1 MINNNNPMPLIGLV
15 IFAMFLW
22 AMITFNI

>member
-1 MINNNNPMPLIGLV
+1 MINNNNPIPLIGLV

-22 AMITFNI
+22 VLITFNV